1 MKLSKK
7 PSTEVTKLQLEILFA
22 AVRIARDENVRT
34 LKVLKARLL
43 RLWPK
48 KPKSISVVLT
58 YWANYE
64 ATKKGTKYGL

>member
-1 MKLSKK
+1 MIKIKK
-7 PSTEVTKLQLEILFA
+7 PDPELTPLQLDILFA

-43 RLWPK
+43 KLWPK
-48 KPKSISVVLT
+48 KPKSISVALT

-64 ATKKGTKYGL
+64 ATKKGAKYGL